1 MGAASGDF
9 LEVCRMTRT
18 TTTRKV
24 AKERRPGVIAW
35 LLNASIGNAWRFV
48 GWSALAVLVSIVVEW
63 VGMVFFWDLDHSEKV
78 LLTEIDYLG
87 QFNRN
92 LITGIYPK
100 DLAGQLLHHCR
111 EFLMSSRLIPLTERL
126 LDSTWEVLRVIA
138 YGLQAAINV
147 AFLFCVRLAICI
159 SAITGFIIATILGL
173 LDGLTEREI
182 RKDCGG
188 NESALVYHHAK
199 RFVGPSMFLAFGIYL
214 TFPVSIHPLV
224 IFLPAFFLTGMM
236 FYIAASRF
244 KKFL

>member
-1 MGAASGDF
+1 MTQTAA
-9 LEVCRMTRT
+9 
-18 TTTRKV
+18 RKISRE
-24 AKERRPGVIAW
+24 KRPGIVLWIW
-35 LLNASIGNAWRFV
+35 NSTVGNAWRFL
-48 GWSALAVLVSIVVEW
+48 GWSILAVIVSIAVEW
-63 VGMVFFWDLDHSEKV
+63 TGMAFFWEKDHSEKV
-78 LLTEIDYLG
+78 LNTEITYLS

-100 DLAGQLLHHCR
+100 DLAETLLQYCHD
-111 EFLMSSRLIPLTERL
+111 FFQSSRLIPLTERMKR
-126 LDSTWEVLRVIA
+126 STWEFLNAIA

-159 SAITGFIIATILGL
+159 SALTGFAIAIILGV

-188 NESALVYHHAK
+188 NESAMVYHHAK
-199 RFVGPSMFLAFGIYL
+199 RFIGPSMFLAFGVYL

-224 IFLPAFFLTGMM
+224 IFLPAFFLTGLT
-236 FYIAASRF
+236 FYITASRF

>member
-1 MGAASGDF
+1 
-9 LEVCRMTRT
+9 MTRVK
-18 TTTRKV
+18 TRKM
-24 AKERRPGVIAW
+24 AAEKRPGIILW
-35 LLNASIGNAWRFV
+35 LLNATVGNVWRFI
-48 GWSALAVLVSIVVEW
+48 GWSLLAVIISVMIEW
-63 VGMVFFWDLDHSEKV
+63 VGMIFIWDVHHSEAV
-78 LLTEIDYLG
+78 LTTEITYLS

-100 DLAGQLLHHCR
+100 DLAELLLQYCHD
-111 EFLMSSRLIPLTERL
+111 FLQSSQLIPLAERL
-126 LDSTWEVLRVIA
+126 KESAWSVLQIVA

-159 SAITGFIIATILGL
+159 SALSGFVIAIILGT

-199 RFVGPSMFLAFGIYL
+199 RFIGPSMFLAFGVYL

-224 IFLPAFFLTGMM
+224 IFLPAFFITGLA
-236 FYIAASRF
+236 FYMTASRF